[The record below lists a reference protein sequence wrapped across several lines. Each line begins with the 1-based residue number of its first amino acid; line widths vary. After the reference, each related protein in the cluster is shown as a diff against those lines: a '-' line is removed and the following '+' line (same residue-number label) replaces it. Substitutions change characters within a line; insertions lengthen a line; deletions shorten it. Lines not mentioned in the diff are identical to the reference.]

1 MTAHWR
7 LSAWYFAYF
16 AFVGAYLPYFGLFLE
31 SRALTPS
38 EIGIVMSLGQVMRML
53 VPTFWGWLSDRR
65 GERTSLVRSSALLS
79 FVAFAAYFVADDFLG
94 LLAASLVLHLVW
106 SGALPL
112 VEALTFASLRDDL
125 GAYGRIRLWGSI
137 GFIVT
142 VLGVGSLLDHFAT
155 GSLLWVAWAVLALV
169 VVVAWSLRDPPLH
182 QAVSIRNE
190 SVRINDPRVVALLLA
205 GFFMVTAHG
214 PLYVFYSIHLVGNGY
229 GKSLT
234 GVLWSL
240 GVVAE
245 ILVFLAMPRLSRYF
259 SLKKILLA
267 CFVLAVLRFILIGWY
282 VDSLLLL
289 LFAQLLH
296 AATFGAHHAA
306 SVAALHQWFPA
317 RQQGRIQALYGS
329 LSFGAGGMV
338 GALVAGHTWEA
349 YDASFTFG
357 VAAAMSAVGLLVV
370 AVGIPRGNPT

>member
-53 VPTFWGWLSDRR
+53 VPTLWGWLSDRR
-65 GERTSLVRSSALLS
+65 GERTSLIRASALLS
-79 FVAFAAYFVADDFLG
+79 FVVFTAYFVADDFLG
-94 LLAASLVLHLVW
+94 LLAASLILHLVW

-112 VEALTFASLRDDL
+112 VEALTFASLRDDP
-125 GAYGRIRLWGSI
+125 GAYGRVRLWGSI

-142 VLGVGSLLDHFAT
+142 VLGVGALLDHFAT
-155 GSLLWVAWAVLALV
+155 GSLLWVAWVVLALV
-169 VVVAWSLRDPPLH
+169 VVVAWTLRDPPLH
-182 QAVSIRNE
+182 QPVSIRNE
-190 SVRINDPRVVALLLA
+190 LVRINDPRVVALLLA
-205 GFFMVTAHG
+205 GFFMVAAHG
-214 PLYVFYSIHLVGNGY
+214 PLYVFYSIYLVGNGY

-245 ILVFLAMPRLSRYF
+245 ILVFLAMPLLSRRF
-259 SLKKILLA
+259 SLKRILVA
-267 CFVLAVLRFILIGWY
+267 CFVLAVLRFVLIGWH

-306 SVAALHQWFPA
+306 SVAALHHWFPA
-317 RQQGRIQALYGS
+317 SQQGRVQAIYGS

-338 GALVAGHTWEA
+338 GALLAGHTWEV
-349 YDASFTFG
+349 YGASFTFG
-357 VAAAMSAVGLLVV
+357 VAAALSALGLLVV
-370 AVGIPRGNPT
+370 AVGIPRGGPK